1 MKLKKLTERLQFTVC
16 IDLYNDFKNF
26 CNGASFADGLR
37 ALLAIAAKHNEA
49 PFGVNK
55 K

>member
-1 MKLKKLTERLQFTVC
+1 MKVKKKTKRLQFTVDE
-16 IDLYNDFKNF
+16 DLYNDFKNIG
-26 CNGASFADGLR
+26 NGASFADTLR
-37 ALLAIAAKHNEA
+37 AFIAILKKYNEA